1 MGQIKEGEHRCWSS
15 SLGVLDAS
23 TIFTVA
29 ALGELIGQRSGILNV
44 GIEGV
49 MLFGATLGFMAAQT
63 TGSYLIG
70 FLVGI
75 AIGALLGLLHGFF
88 SITLGGDQ
96 VVSGMGIWIFGFGLT
111 TYIGSPY
118 TGPLGLPRIPSIFGL
133 SPFFYIG
140 IVLVLI
146 TWFVLS
152 RTSLGLRIRSVGENP
167 AVAEVSGIDVN
178 KTRYFCTITGGMLMG
193 FAGAIYSLDYNPV
206 WNYNFLMGWG
216 FIALALVF
224 FSMWNPIILLAGS
237 LLFGTLWQLSL
248 NPQLVLPGLL
258 SRYIW
263 RTVPF
268 AITLGALLLMSTKWF
283 RLRWGAAKP
292 EALGEPYVKD

>member
-1 MGQIKEGEHRCWSS
+1 MWEFLAR
-15 SLGVLDAS
+15 SLEAS
-23 TIFTVA
+23 TIFTFA
-29 ALGELIGQRSGILNV
+29 GLGELIGQRSGILNV

-63 TGSYLIG
+63 TESYAIG
-70 FLVGI
+70 FLV
-75 AIGALLGLLHGFF
+75 AIVIGGLLGLLHGFF

-96 VVSGMGIWIFGFGLT
+96 VVSGMGIWILGFGLT
-111 TYIGSPY
+111 TYIGNPF
-118 TGPLGLPRIPSIFGL
+118 TGPLGLPRIPKFLGL
-133 SPFFYIG
+133 SPFLYIG
-140 IVLVLI
+140 IALVVI

-152 RTSLGLRIRSVGENP
+152 KTSLGLRIRSVGENP
-167 AVAEVSGIDVN
+167 SVAEVSGISVA
-178 KTRYFCTITGGMLMG
+178 KTRYLCTTVAGMFMG
-193 FAGAIYSLDYNPV
+193 LAGAIYSLDYNPV

-224 FSMWNPIILLAGS
+224 FSMWNPVILLGGS

-268 AITLGALLLMSTKWF
+268 VITLGVLLLMSTKWF
-283 RLRWGAAKP
+283 RTKWGAAKP
-292 EALGEPYVKD
+292 EALGEPYVKG

>member
-1 MGQIKEGEHRCWSS
+1 MWEFLAR
-15 SLGVLDAS
+15 SLEAS
-23 TIFTVA
+23 TIFTFA
-29 ALGELIGQRSGILNV
+29 GLGELIGQRSGILNV

-63 TGSYLIG
+63 TESYAIG
-70 FLVGI
+70 FLV
-75 AIGALLGLLHGFF
+75 AIVIGGLLGLLHGFF

-96 VVSGMGIWIFGFGLT
+96 VVSGMGIWILGFGLT
-111 TYIGSPY
+111 TYIGNPF
-118 TGPLGLPRIPSIFGL
+118 TGPLGLPRIPKILGL
-133 SPFFYIG
+133 SPFFYLG
-140 IVLVLI
+140 LVLVAI

-152 RTSLGLRIRSVGENP
+152 KTSLGLRVRSVGENP
-167 AVAEVSGIDVN
+167 SVAEVSGISVA
-178 KTRYFCTITGGMLMG
+178 KTRYLCTTVAGMLMG
-193 FAGAIYSLDYNPV
+193 LAGAIYSLDYNPV

-224 FSMWNPIILLAGS
+224 FSMWNPVILLGGS

-248 NPQLVLPGLL
+248 NPQLILPGLL

-268 AITLGALLLMSTKWF
+268 VITLGVLLLMSTKWF
-283 RLRWGAAKP
+283 RTKWGAAKP
-292 EALGEPYVKD
+292 EALGEPYVKG